1 MKLSQLWTA
10 SIYSE
15 LLNTMNRSKVVAL
28 LSRFKWLLSSCS
40 LRPEVSPRSNRK
52 TEVTGLHRA
61 LCSTV
66 IHAATVSI
74 GGSGRDPAQM
84 KNSSA
89 PSCDKRKKKS
99 LLRHRCPFFFFFCM
113 SFLCP
118 VGHCVWF
125 IREEWVIHTT
135 RWEEFDYK
143 TAEEMNGKWRTKRE
157 LEAA

>member
-28 LSRFKWLLSSCS
+28 LSRFKWLRSSCS

-66 IHAATVSI
+66 IHAATVWI
-74 GGSGRDPAQM
+74 GGSGRDPHRWRIPRLPAATKEK
-84 KNSSA
+84 KN
-89 PSCDKRKKKS
+89 
-99 LLRHRCPFFFFFCM
+99 PFFVTAAHSFFFCM